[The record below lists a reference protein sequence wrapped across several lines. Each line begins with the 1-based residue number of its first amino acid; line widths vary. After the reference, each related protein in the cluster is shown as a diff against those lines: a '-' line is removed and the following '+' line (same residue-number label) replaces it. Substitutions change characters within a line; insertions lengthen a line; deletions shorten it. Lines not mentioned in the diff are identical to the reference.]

1 MSDQQDLKATWA
13 QVKEKLLDEMGDF
26 NRSLWDAANAA
37 ELIALDEDQF
47 VLGVPPGKMS
57 LGSHLDS
64 TANAPLVRRCVEAVV
79 GRSVNVEIVE
89 GTDPDAWEREK
100 HRREQREQAAIR
112 RQQVSRETAGARAIW
127 AELYEEIGRLFG
139 GVRERRFALV
149 RAKAFA
155 KALLAMV
162 DTEQKAL
169 EEDPEAE
176 ELHQQQLDRSI
187 ERIASLAEIPAT
199 MVAVE
204 YLRVKSIKRG

>member
-1 MSDQQDLKATWA
+1 M
-13 QVKEKLLDEMGDF
+13 
-26 NRSLWDAANAA
+26 
-37 ELIALDEDQF
+37 
-47 VLGVPPGKMS
+47 
-57 LGSHLDS
+57 
-64 TANAPLVRRCVEAVV
+64 
-79 GRSVNVEIVE
+79 
-89 GTDPDAWEREK
+89 
-100 HRREQREQAAIR
+100 
-112 RQQVSRETAGARAIW
+112 
-127 AELYEEIGRLFG
+127 
-139 GVRERRFALV
+139 